1 MPQIGNAM
9 KQILSNISRK
19 SSDLGFSYLKKIN
32 KALVKVVTIHVCPK
46 NIERSPNTSASN

>member
-32 KALVKVVTIHVCPK
+32 KAVVKVVTIHVCPK
-46 NIERSPNTSASN
+46 KYWT